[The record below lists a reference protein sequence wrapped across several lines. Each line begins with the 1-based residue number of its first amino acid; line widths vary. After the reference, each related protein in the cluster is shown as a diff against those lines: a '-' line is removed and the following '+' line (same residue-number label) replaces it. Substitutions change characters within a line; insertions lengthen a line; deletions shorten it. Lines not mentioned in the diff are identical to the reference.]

1 MKKKYVYLF
10 LILSFIFF
18 IVPRNVHATT
28 LQDYIDKVNKYK
40 KEVEDANDAIAKTD
54 AEIAAIKAEIN
65 TLQNEI
71 QEMQKEAERKQKEIE
86 EYNEKIK
93 EKSLETKELFQYLQI
108 ANGENAYLE
117 YAFGAHDITDM
128 IYRMSLVEQLT
139 EYNDK
144 MISELEQMIKA
155 NKKRTEELL
164 ENQKQM
170 EAKKVLLGEKINS
183 LEGQKGSLQA
193 GSLSSSKQ
201 LKNYQDTVKMYE
213 DLGCKPS
220 DTIGVTCAVNQSVPT
235 VGWYRPLTNGRISSY
250 VGYRDF
256 WAAGSN
262 FHQGLDMTS
271 PTGRGTPIYPIAP
284 GTVGLVTRDIYGAN
298 MVLIYHVGPDGKK
311 YSSLYLHMD
320 WVSGSLYKGRV
331 IDQNTV
337 IGGMG
342 DTGWA
347 YGVHLHLEVADC
359 RLYDP
364 TDSNCSTWSKYSNY
378 IKKRYNQGFH
388 GAQTLLNLPY
398 SWSSR

>member
-1 MKKKYVYLF
+1 MKKKYIYLF
-10 LILSFIFF
+10 LMLSFVFL

-108 ANGENAYLE
+108 ADGENAYLE

-155 NKKRTEELL
+155 NQKRTEELL

-170 EAKKVLLGEKINS
+170 EAKKVVLGEKINS

-262 FHQGLDMTS
+262 FHQGLDLTS

-284 GTVGLVTRDIYGAN
+284 GTVGLVTRDI
-298 MVLIYHVGPDGKK
+298 
-311 YSSLYLHMD
+311 
-320 WVSGSLYKGRV
+320 
-331 IDQNTV
+331 
-337 IGGMG
+337 
-342 DTGWA
+342 
-347 YGVHLHLEVADC
+347 
-359 RLYDP
+359 
-364 TDSNCSTWSKYSNY
+364 
-378 IKKRYNQGFH
+378 
-388 GAQTLLNLPY
+388 
-398 SWSSR
+398 